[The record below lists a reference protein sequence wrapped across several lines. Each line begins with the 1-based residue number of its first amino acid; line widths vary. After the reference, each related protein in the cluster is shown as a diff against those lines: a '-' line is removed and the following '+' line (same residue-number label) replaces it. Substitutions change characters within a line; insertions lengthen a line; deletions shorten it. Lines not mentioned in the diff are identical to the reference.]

1 MRQKLGRVERNG
13 IMWDDVVVQLLAD
26 NGIREV
32 EVETQRMRI
41 SPIFHFHPL
50 VMGSHIIFPFY
61 VLVKLSGLIG
71 KSLTSLFALSDTRGT
86 GPKPTITQL
95 SF

>member
-50 VMGSHIIFPFY
+50 LVGSHIIFAFP
-61 VLVKLSGLIG
+61 VKLSGLIG
-71 KSLTSLFALSDTRGT
+71 TSLTVPLAM
-86 GPKPTITQL
+86 
-95 SF
+95 